1 MMKKVTTILAVLLS
15 LAARSAYAGGDIQ
28 QVILHLSGNSWET
41 GGFPPSDLGD
51 EFQAV
56 GILNEIDDPLVWDT
70 ANYSYT
76 WHVHELSS
84 IGEVIIGT
92 TRIVTYGGGALTIYV
107 DFLPSN
113 HDYGVNPPNATS
125 PSTFTDGISTYL
137 DGFFTEFTLTFN
149 HATST
154 GSFVGVLTFTG
165 GDVYPLLAD
174 PEGWTFGSDIA
185 GFSPNGYDLQLNG
198 EVGLIADVS
207 VEPSSW
213 GAIKGLYR

>member
-1 MMKKVTTILAVLLS
+1 MMKKVTTTLAVLLA
-15 LAARSAYAGGDIQ
+15 LTATSAYAQ
-28 QVILHLSGNSWET
+28 VTQVILHLSGNSWET

-76 WHVHELSS
+76 WHVEDLTS
-84 IGEVIIGT
+84 IGEVVIGT
-92 TRIVTYGGGALTIYV
+92 TRVVTYGGGSLTIYV

-137 DGFFTEFTLTFN
+137 IGNFTDFTLTFN

-154 GSFVGVLTFTG
+154 GSFVGTLNFTG
-165 GDVYPLLAD
+165 GDVFPLLANPD
-174 PEGWTFGSDIA
+174 GWTFGSDIA

-198 EVGLIADVS
+198 EVGLEATIS
-207 VEPSSW
+207 VEPSTW